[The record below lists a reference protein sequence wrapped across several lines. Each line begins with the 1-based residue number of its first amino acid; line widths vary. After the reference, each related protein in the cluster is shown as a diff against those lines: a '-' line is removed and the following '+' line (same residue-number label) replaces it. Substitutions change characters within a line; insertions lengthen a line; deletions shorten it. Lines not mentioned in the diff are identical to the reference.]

1 MGKLKDLLLEIEE
14 EAAFDDDDDA
24 IEVYADSVKQALELA
39 AEELNADIAT
49 LDYHILEKGT
59 SGFFGLGRQ
68 PYRVLIRVLE
78 INAEHDDLDELER
91 KLASDHMPG
100 VKPPEKK
107 DADST
112 FKIRVQKSG
121 VMLTVIPPRGK
132 GKKLDLDE
140 VNNKLYS
147 MRITTADMNI
157 IEKEINKPSGE
168 PVKIDNWK
176 PNPDFDSTMYVEV
189 TEDEMR
195 AYVHI
200 NPPRFSGRHLDYEE
214 IMSALKDAGVIS
226 GIKED
231 RIKQYLD
238 EMNYSQPLLA
248 AEGTEPRHGN
258 DAYIDYKVRVETEKV
273 TYEEDESGRVDFKN
287 LELLENVVVGQ
298 VLAVKVP
305 AEEGVPG
312 RTVTNQLL
320 QAKSGKDVKF
330 SHGSGTILSEDGTEL
345 TAEINGQVV
354 FKGNKITVEPVHY
367 VKGDVSLETGN
378 IIFLGSV
385 VVSGNVQD
393 NFTVKAAGNIE
404 VKGSVQKAF
413 LEAEGDIV
421 IRQGISGREEAKIES
436 TGGSVFAKFVTGAT
450 IIAEKL
456 VSVPEGIVQSRVD
469 AGERVL
475 CFGKKARIVGGVTR
489 AGDEINARSI
499 GSDVSTKTELWV
511 GINPKVLQQIADLES
526 MKNEIDEEL
535 GEIRLNLKTL
545 EAQKRGGGKFSE
557 EKEKTFQEMTSKNEK
572 LTARI
577 DEINLELEE
586 LREYTGMLER
596 KGKICAEK
604 TAYSGVEMHIIDEYY
619 PLRDN
624 YNHAKFHL
632 EGGRFKISAYEPPD
646 EKDEKGKITTVIRK
660 R

>member
-1 MGKLKDLLLEIEE
+1 M
-14 EAAFDDDDDA
+14 
-24 IEVYADSVKQALELA
+24 
-39 AEELNADIAT
+39 
-49 LDYHILEKGT
+49 
-59 SGFFGLGRQ
+59 
-68 PYRVLIRVLE
+68 
-78 INAEHDDLDELER
+78 
-91 KLASDHMPG
+91 
-100 VKPPEKK
+100 
-107 DADST
+107 
-112 FKIRVQKSG
+112 
-121 VMLTVIPPRGK
+121 
-132 GKKLDLDE
+132 
-140 VNNKLYS
+140 
-147 MRITTADMNI
+147 
-157 IEKEINKPSGE
+157 
-168 PVKIDNWK
+168 
-176 PNPDFDSTMYVEV
+176 
-189 TEDEMR
+189 
-195 AYVHI
+195 
-200 NPPRFSGRHLDYEE
+200 
-214 IMSALKDAGVIS
+214 
-226 GIKED
+226 
-231 RIKQYLD
+231 
-238 EMNYSQPLLA
+238 
-248 AEGTEPRHGN
+248 
-258 DAYIDYKVRVETEKV
+258 
-273 TYEEDESGRVDFKN
+273 
-287 LELLENVVVGQ
+287 
-298 VLAVKVP
+298 
-305 AEEGVPG
+305 
-312 RTVTNQLL
+312 
-320 QAKSGKDVKF
+320 
-330 SHGSGTILSEDGTEL
+330 
-345 TAEINGQVV
+345 
-354 FKGNKITVEPVHY
+354 EPVHY

-413 LEAEGDIV
+413 LEAEGDIIV
-421 IRQGISGREEAKIES
+421 RQGISGRDEAKIES
-436 TGGSVFAKFVTGAT
+436 TGGSVYAKFVTGAT

-456 VSVPEGIVQSRVD
+456 VSVPEGIVQSRID

-535 GEIRLNLKTL
+535 VQVKLNLKTL

-557 EKEKTFQEMTSKNEK
+557 EKEKTYQEMTSKNEK
-572 LTARI
+572 LNARI

-604 TAYSGVEMHIIDEYY
+604 TAFSGVEMHIIDEYY

-624 YNHAKFHL
+624 YNHVKFHL